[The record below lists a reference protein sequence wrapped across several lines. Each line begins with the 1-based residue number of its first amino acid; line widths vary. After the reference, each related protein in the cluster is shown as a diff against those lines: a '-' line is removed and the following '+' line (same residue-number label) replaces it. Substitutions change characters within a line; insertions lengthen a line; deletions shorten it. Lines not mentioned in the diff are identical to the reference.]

1 MSVESEIRRLLDLM
15 PASGRML
22 TKIISKPQQSKVID
36 APFSPPW
43 NRNSRPIY
51 INFDLWWQLPKGQR
65 DLLLLRATAS
75 LIGIKWLKP
84 NLYQGITAAGLVGLT
99 VQTAQGDILGM
110 IASGGL
116 TAIST
121 YQIWRSNLS
130 VQRELDADEEAIK
143 VAFRRGYNSVEASKN
158 LLDGIEVSSQLEGR
172 FSLSFTELIRC
183 QNLKKLANI
192 SPIGVPDIVKARE

>member
-36 APFSPPW
+36 VPFSPPW

-51 INFDLWWQLPKGQR
+51 INFDLWCQLPKRQR

-75 LIGIKWLKP
+75 LMGIKWLKP
-84 NLYQGITAAGLVGLT
+84 NLYQGITVAGLVGLT
-99 VQTAQGDILGM
+99 VQMAQGDILGM

-116 TAIST
+116 TVISV

-143 VAFRRGYNSVEASKN
+143 IAFKRGYNSVEASKN
-158 LLDGIEVSSQLEGR
+158 LLDGLEASSQLEGR

-183 QNLKKLANI
+183 QHLKELAKI
-192 SPIGVPDIVKARE
+192 SPIGMPDMVKTRE

>member
-1 MSVESEIRRLLDLM
+1 MNVESEIRRLLELM

-51 INFDLWWQLPKGQR
+51 INFDLWWQLSKGQR
-65 DLLLLRATAS
+65 DLLLLRATTS

-84 NLYQGITAAGLVGLT
+84 NLYQGITAAGLVGLV

-116 TAIST
+116 TALSS

-143 VAFRRGYNSVEASKN
+143 IAFRRGYNSVEASKN
-158 LLDGIEVSSQLEGR
+158 LLDGLKASSQLERR

-183 QNLKKLANI
+183 QHLKELANI
-192 SPIGVPDIVKARE
+192 SPIGVPDMVKTRE

>member
-1 MSVESEIRRLLDLM
+1 MSVEPEIRRLLDLM

-183 QNLKKLANI
+183 QNLK
-192 SPIGVPDIVKARE
+192 